1 MTCREDSLLFA
12 SHRVCALRGAYIGPI
27 YRAES
32 RASKHEARSD
42 WLYENRSALI
52 VVGLATPAKRV
63 HCNDAVT
70 RKHRWPALSLITP
83 CLALS
88 FPAREQPSKCRES
101 FRVLWN
107 GQSVSSRNSA
117 KEQCSRKRKVKFLL
131 SRPFTIF
138 FLPRSTFQIPFM
150 AKYRNGES
158 IISTCN
164 VLNTCILKI

>member
-131 SRPFTIF
+131 SRPFTIDQNRVTDVVQKRYKRRNEETKKNE
-138 FLPRSTFQIPFM
+138 FLHGTMKSFH
-150 AKYRNGES
+150 S
-158 IISTCN
+158 
-164 VLNTCILKI
+164 